1 MDKNPQVTPPAGS
14 PANPIPLARDKK
26 LLRRYY
32 AGERLRSPLGGY
44 LDVLGIRE
52 AEGGEGRVLLECN
65 TSSLRFVLMVPKA
78 ARTELAKVKEVLE
91 AGEDPT
97 CPRHGPYQRLSRSGR
112 QWICPLCGVAF
123 GKSL

>member
-1 MDKNPQVTPPAGS
+1 MDRNPEAQPPAGS

-26 LLRRYY
+26 VLRRYY

-52 AEGGEGRVLLECN
+52 GEGGNGRVLLECN
-65 TSSLRFVLMVPKA
+65 ASSLRFVLVVPKA
-78 ARTELAKVKEVLE
+78 TRAEVQMVKEALE
-91 AGEDPT
+91 AGDDPV

-112 QWICPLCGVAF
+112 HWACPLCGVAYAKF
-123 GKSL
+123 V

>member
-1 MDKNPQVTPPAGS
+1 MDRNPGAQAPAGS

-26 LLRRYY
+26 VLRRYY

-52 AEGGEGRVLLECN
+52 GEGGNGQVLLECN
-65 TSSLRFVLMVPKA
+65 ASSLRFVLVVPKA
-78 ARTELAKVKEVLE
+78 TRAEAAKVKEALD
-91 AGEDPT
+91 AKDDPV

-112 QWICPLCGVAF
+112 HWVCPLCGVAYARF
-123 GKSL
+123 L

>member
-1 MDKNPQVTPPAGS
+1 MPKNPEAQPPAGS

-52 AEGGEGRVLLECN
+52 AEKGQGQVLLECN
-65 TSSLRFVLMVPKA
+65 ASSLRFALMVPKA
-78 ARTELAKVKEVLE
+78 TGAEVAAVKEALE
-91 AGEDPT
+91 AREEPV
-97 CPRHGPYQRLSRSGR
+97 CPRHGSYQRLKKSGR
-112 QWICPLCGVAF
+112 KWVCPLCGVSF
-123 GKSL
+123 GKSA